1 MTEKTRVTD
10 FYTPESAGLL
20 SALHKR
26 GNRWYAVSPRA
37 YGMANGWKLWA
48 PLNEPRDTDTASRA
62 GKDSMRFWHRAPQA
76 YVKPGQ

>member
-37 YGMANGWKLWA
+37 YGMANGWKL
-48 PLNEPRDTDTASRA
+48 
-62 GKDSMRFWHRAPQA
+62 
-76 YVKPGQ
+76 